1 MAASGKDAM
10 RWDRSGFAAD
20 LGKPLFGTVV
30 MESKKK
36 TVMEL
41 DTEVKLQ
48 AFMAKLCEA
57 VPHISMCGLHSVEQ
71 SKKLFSPPHRQPS
84 TIDCLSLHFQS
95 KPGGAF
101 LIGSFLWFEC
111 YAQTISK

>member
-1 MAASGKDAM
+1 
-10 RWDRSGFAAD
+10 
-20 LGKPLFGTVV
+20 
-30 MESKKK
+30 
-36 TVMEL
+36 MEL

-57 VPHISMCGLHSVEQ
+57 VPYISMCGLHGVEQ

-84 TIDCLSLHFQS
+84 TIDSLSLHFQS
-95 KPGGAF
+95 KPGGTF

-111 YAQTISK
+111 SGQTISK

>member
-1 MAASGKDAM
+1 
-10 RWDRSGFAAD
+10 
-20 LGKPLFGTVV
+20 

-57 VPHISMCGLHSVEQ
+57 VPHISMCGLHGVEQ

-84 TIDCLSLHFQS
+84 TIDSLSFTFNPNQEA
-95 KPGGAF
+95 PF
-101 LIGSFLWFEC
+101 LLVHTYGLSVMIKLLVNSVEHVD
-111 YAQTISK
+111 IEN